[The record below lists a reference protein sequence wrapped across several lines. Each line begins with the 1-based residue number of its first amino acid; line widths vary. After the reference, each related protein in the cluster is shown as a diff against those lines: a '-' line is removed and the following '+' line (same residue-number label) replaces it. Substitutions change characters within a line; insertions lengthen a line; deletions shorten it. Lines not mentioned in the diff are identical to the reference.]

1 MRAKG
6 SNSDSL
12 VSFVWECSLI
22 LSVLRFSTYGVA
34 RGYEQKAL
42 SRLRSATVAFASC
55 FSGRLSGTSSD
66 GGGTR
71 PPNAALQVSL
81 WLAGVVKNADMCKW
95 DYALAAR
102 GSKSTAEKPAEVND
116 VLLEASRRVFL
127 L

>member
-1 MRAKG
+1 MR
-6 SNSDSL
+6 
-12 VSFVWECSLI
+12 
-22 LSVLRFSTYGVA
+22 RFSTYGLA
-34 RGYEQKAL
+34 RRCEQKAP
-42 SRLRSATVAFASC
+42 SRLRSATVAIVSC
-55 FSGRLSGTSSD
+55 FSGRLSGTISD

-71 PPNAALQVSL
+71 PPFAALQVSL

-102 GSKSTAEKPAEVND
+102 GSKPTAEKPAEVND